1 MILDLFD
8 RDLSLADCQGR
19 NIPCG
24 IVKCSIC
31 QTPFV
36 GKLYKFLF
44 LFKKIGLFYSPKKW
58 KSMGECR
65 QSIKNRNHRGNKS
78 KMRGFLLIYR
88 KNNVGSCRILPNLD
102 CDSFGFKV

>member
-44 LFKKIGLFYSPKKW
+44 LFKKDRSIL
-58 KSMGECR
+58 
-65 QSIKNRNHRGNKS
+65 QSEKMEVNGRMQTKHQKIEITEENKS
-78 KMRGFLLIYR
+78 KMRGFLLIYQ
-88 KNNVGSCRILPNLD
+88 
-102 CDSFGFKV
+102 